1 MAALNAQLLQVG
13 NDEPAEVVY
22 TDNARKI
29 FIAKLREAADRMETG
44 ELRGVSLSWVDS
56 GPMGQSDPEQM
67 GDMHIVEANEWKQK
81 ASRRVTKFQP
91 PALKVVGRHG
101 S

>member
-22 TDNARKI
+22 TDDARTL

-56 GPMGQSDPEQM
+56 GPMGQSDSEQM
-67 GDMHIVEANEWKQK
+67 SNMHIVEASEWAQK
-81 ASRRVTKFQP
+81 ASRRITEFQP
-91 PALKVVGRHG
+91 RALKVVGNG